1 MPLLMQ
7 AARQRRRGLSAS
19 TGALSEASD
28 GTAAPAAATVSGQTD
43 RTSSK
48 PAGKQKSSNW
58 LKHRLFN
65 MSKGSLKNMEDEE
78 SDATSRA
85 SSAADLQASVMST
98 LIPASLL
105 VVM

>member
-1 MPLLMQ
+1 MYVQ

-28 GTAAPAAATVSGQTD
+28 GAAALAASTASGQTD
-43 RTSSK
+43 QASGK
-48 PAGKQKSSNW
+48 PAGKQKSNW

-65 MSKGSLKNMEDEE
+65 MSKGSLKSMEGEE

-85 SSAADLQASVMST
+85 SSAADLQVSVSAT
-98 LIPASLL
+98 LLQCQQSCGSPH
-105 VVM
+105 

>member
-1 MPLLMQ
+1 MQ

-28 GTAAPAAATVSGQTD
+28 GTAAPAAVTVSGQTD
-43 RTSSK
+43 QTSSK
-48 PAGKQKSSNW
+48 PAGKLKSSNW

-65 MSKGSLKNMEDEE
+65 MSKGSLKNMEEEE

-85 SSAADLQASVMST
+85 SSAADLQASVMSA
-98 LIPASLL
+98 LIPAFLLL
-105 VVM
+105 VM